1 VAADSVNSLAYYPTG
16 TSYAD
21 AYDYP
26 NPVSVSN
33 LANIETINT
42 STKKYIADIK
52 NLIPSITNLDS
63 Y

>member
-1 VAADSVNSLAYYPTG
+1 VAADSVNSVAYYPAG
-16 TSYAD
+16 SSFAD

-26 NPVSVSN
+26 FPVSVSN

-42 STKKYIADIK
+42 STKKYTADIK
-52 NLIPSITNLDS
+52 THIPSIANLDS

>member
-1 VAADSVNSLAYYPTG
+1 MNSLAYYPTG

-52 NLIPSITNLDS
+52 THIPSIANLDS